1 MDTVYLI
8 MTYIMPILGYH
19 GELQLHN
26 MNVTLRNKMLCAIFV
41 RTDKYFE
48 IQTAKTSESY

>member
-8 MTYIMPILGYH
+8 MTYILPILGYH

-26 MNVTLRNKMLCAIFV
+26 MNVTLRNKILCAIFV
-41 RTDKYFE
+41 HTDKYFE
-48 IQTAKTSESY
+48 IQTCMHSKNK